1 MHSKKQRSGLEY
13 ACMEMTRH
21 KYKVSDLKTA
31 FLRKPYQYTKAETK
45 DEKQAKMHE
54 FDWLK

>member
-13 ACMEMTRH
+13 ACMEMNRF
-21 KYKVSDLKTA
+21 KRKNSGLKTA

-54 FDWLK
+54 IDWLK